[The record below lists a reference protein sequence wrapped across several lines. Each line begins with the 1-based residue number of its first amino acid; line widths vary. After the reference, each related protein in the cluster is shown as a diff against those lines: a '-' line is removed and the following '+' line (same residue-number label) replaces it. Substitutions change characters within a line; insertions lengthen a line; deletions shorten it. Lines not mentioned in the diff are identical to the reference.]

1 MKRQYAY
8 IAGLD
13 CTISQAIRQ
22 ALKGDRIIVP
32 EQDENGKP
40 GFELIN
46 FTKQEAVNF
55 YNEISEGVKT
65 GTRLII
71 RQ

>member
-13 CTISQAIRQ
+13 CSISQAIRQ

-32 EQDENGKP
+32 EEQNGKP
-40 GFELIN
+40 SFELIN
-46 FTKQEAVNF
+46 FSEQEAVNF
-55 YNEISEGVKT
+55 YNEISEGMRVKT
-65 GTRLII
+65 KLVI
-71 RQ
+71 R

>member
-1 MKRQYAY
+1 MKRKYAY

-13 CTISQAIRQ
+13 CTISEAIRQ

-32 EQDENGKP
+32 EEQNGKP

-46 FTKQEAVNF
+46 FTEQEAKDF
-55 YNEISEGVKT
+55 YTEISNGIGKRTKLV
-65 GTRLII
+65 I
-71 RQ
+71 RR

>member
-1 MKRQYAY
+1 MKRKYAY

-13 CTISQAIRQ
+13 CTISEAIRQ

-32 EQDENGKP
+32 EEQNGKP

-46 FTKQEAVNF
+46 FSEQEAVNF
-55 YNEISEGVKT
+55 YTEISNGIGKRTKLV
-65 GTRLII
+65 I
-71 RQ
+71 RR

>member
-13 CTISQAIRQ
+13 CSISQAIRQ

-32 EQDENGKP
+32 EEQNGKP

-46 FTKQEAVNF
+46 FSEQEAVNF
-55 YNEISEGVKT
+55 YNEISEGMRVKT
-65 GTRLII
+65 KLVI
-71 RQ
+71 R

>member
-1 MKRQYAY
+1 MKRKYAY

-46 FTKQEAVNF
+46 FAEQEAVNF
-55 YNEISEGVKT
+55 YNEISEGMKVKT
-65 GTRLII
+65 KLVI
-71 RQ
+71 R

>member
-22 ALKGDRIIVP
+22 ALKGDRVIVP
-32 EQDENGKP
+32 EEQNGKP

-46 FTKQEAVNF
+46 FTEQEAVNF

>member
-1 MKRQYAY
+1 MKRKYAY

-32 EQDENGKP
+32 EEQNGKP

-55 YNEISEGVKT
+55 YNEISEGMKVKT
-65 GTRLII
+65 KLVI
-71 RQ
+71 R

>member
-8 IAGLD
+8 IAGID
-13 CTISQAIRQ
+13 ISNIQAIRQ

-32 EQDENGKP
+32 EEQNGKP

-46 FTKQEAVNF
+46 FSEQAAVNF
-55 YNEISEGVKT
+55 YNEISEGMKVRTK
-65 GTRLII
+65 LVI
-71 RQ
+71 R

>member
-1 MKRQYAY
+1 MKKRYAY

-13 CTISQAIRQ
+13 ISISQAIRQ

-32 EQDENGKP
+32 EERNGKP

-46 FTKQEAVNF
+46 FSEQEARDF
-55 YNEISEGVKT
+55 YNELSEGVRAKT
-65 GTRLII
+65 KLVI

>member
-32 EQDENGKP
+32 EEQNGKP
-40 GFELIN
+40 SLELIN
-46 FTKQEAVNF
+46 FTKQEAKDF
-55 YNEISEGVKT
+55 YAEISNGIEKRTKLV
-65 GTRLII
+65 R
-71 RQ
+71 R